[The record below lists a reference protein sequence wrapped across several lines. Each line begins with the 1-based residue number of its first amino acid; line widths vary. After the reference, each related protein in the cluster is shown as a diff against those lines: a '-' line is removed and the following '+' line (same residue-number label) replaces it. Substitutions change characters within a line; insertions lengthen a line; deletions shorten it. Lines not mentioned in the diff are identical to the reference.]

1 MTGRGPIAGQTE
13 TRYATPFAVLGI
25 STDGRV
31 LTSVR
36 YLPRSTTPVA
46 PQDRVAERACR
57 EIERYLAD
65 PDYRF
70 TVPYQLDG
78 TPFQCR
84 VWREIEKLREKL
96 REKRRDTNCS
106 IITNTYGEMARRL
119 RSGPRAVG
127 GACGANPVPLI
138 VPCHRVLAVGGGL
151 GGFMGG
157 KDPFPLSVK
166 RWLLRHEGILQ
177 ADH

>member
-1 MTGRGPIAGQTE
+1 MTGRGPLAGQTE
-13 TRYATPFAVLGI
+13 TRYAMPFAVLGI
-25 STDGRV
+25 VSDGKA

-36 YLPRSTTPVA
+36 YLSRSTAPVA
-46 PQDRVAERACR
+46 PLDRVAERACR
-57 EIERYLAD
+57 EVERYLAD
-65 PDYRF
+65 PGYLF
-70 TVPYQLDG
+70 TVPYRLDG

-84 VWREIEKLREKL
+84 VWYEIEKLREKL
-96 REKRRDTNCS
+96 REKRPDTNCS
-106 IITNTYGEMARRL
+106 IKTITYGVMAQRL
-119 RSGPRAVG
+119 HSGPRAVG
-127 GACGANPVPLI
+127 GACGANPIPLI
-138 VPCHRVLAVGGGL
+138 VPCHRVLAAGGKL

>member
-1 MTGRGPIAGQTE
+1 MTGRGPVAGQME

-25 STDGRV
+25 VSDGQV
-31 LTSVR
+31 ITSVR
-36 YLPRSTTPVA
+36 YLQRSSAPLA
-46 PQDRVAERACR
+46 PQDHVAERACH

-65 PDYRF
+65 PEYLF
-70 TVPYQLDG
+70 TVPYRLDG

-84 VWREIEKLREKL
+84 VWREIEKLCPIK
-96 REKRRDTNCS
+96 
-106 IITNTYGEMARRL
+106 TNTYGEIARRL
-119 RSGPRAVG
+119 GSGPRAVG
-127 GACGANPVPLI
+127 GACGANPIPLI
-138 VPCHRVLAVGGGL
+138 VPCHRVLAAGGGL

-166 RWLLRHEGILQ
+166 RWLLRHEGILK

>member
-1 MTGRGPIAGQTE
+1 MSGRVSAEGQTE
-13 TRYATPFAVLGI
+13 TRHAAPFAVLGI
-25 STDGRV
+25 VTDGGV
-31 LTSVR
+31 ITGVR
-36 YLPRSTTPVA
+36 YLPRHTQPVA
-46 PQDRVAERACR
+46 PLNQAAERACR

-70 TVPYQLDG
+70 TVPYRLDG

-96 REKRRDTNCS
+96 CPIKTTS
-106 IITNTYGEMARRL
+106 YGKIAERL
-119 RSGPRAVG
+119 QSGPRAVG
-127 GACGANPVPLI
+127 GACGANPIPLI
-138 VPCHRVLAVGGGL
+138 VPCHRVLATGGGL

-166 RWLLRHEGILQ
+166 RWLLRHEGILK

>member
-1 MTGRGPIAGQTE
+1 MSGRGPAAGQPE
-13 TRYATPFAVLGI
+13 TRCATPFAVLGI
-25 STDGRV
+25 VTDGKAV
-31 LTSVR
+31 TSVR
-36 YLPRSTTPVA
+36 YLPRNTMPIA

-57 EIERYLAD
+57 EIERYLVD
-65 PDYRF
+65 PDYLF
-70 TVPYQLDG
+70 TVPYRLDG

-96 REKRRDTNCS
+96 RENHRVKNCS
-106 IITNTYGEMARRL
+106 IKTITYGDMAQRL

-127 GACGANPVPLI
+127 GACGANPIPLI
-138 VPCHRVLAVGGGL
+138 VPCHRVLAAGGGL

-166 RWLLRHEGILQ
+166 RWLLRHEGILK

>member
-1 MTGRGPIAGQTE
+1 MTGRGPEAGRTE
-13 TRYATPFAVLGI
+13 TRCATPFAVLGI
-25 STDGRV
+25 VSDGRV
-31 LTSVR
+31 ITGVR
-36 YLPRSTTPVA
+36 YLPRSTPLAA

-65 PDYRF
+65 PDYLF
-70 TVPYQLDG
+70 TVPYRLDG
-78 TPFQCR
+78 TLFQRR

-96 REKRRDTNCS
+96 CPIKT
-106 IITNTYGEMARRL
+106 ITYGVMAQHL

-138 VPCHRVLAVGGGL
+138 VPCHRVLAAGGGL

-166 RWLLRHEGILQ
+166 RWLLRHEGILK

>member
-1 MTGRGPIAGQTE
+1 MTGRGPVAGQME

-25 STDGRV
+25 VSDGRV
-31 LTSVR
+31 ITSVR
-36 YLPRSTTPVA
+36 YLPRSSAPLA

-65 PDYRF
+65 PDYLF
-70 TVPYQLDG
+70 TVPYRLDG

-84 VWREIEKLREKL
+84 VWREIEKLCPIK
-96 REKRRDTNCS
+96 
-106 IITNTYGEMARRL
+106 TNTYGEIARRL

-127 GACGANPVPLI
+127 GACGANPIPLI
-138 VPCHRVLAVGGGL
+138 VPCHRVLAAGGGL

-166 RWLLRHEGILQ
+166 RWLLQHEGILK
-177 ADH
+177 ADD